1 MSQQLTPDNQLSKD
15 PGDDTQRR
23 FRYQAAYA
31 AVMSL
36 SLLDEDSG
44 VSLIYCEHHE
54 DVLVKR
60 KDNTFIGI
68 QVKTRASGK
77 SPFKANDEEV
87 VNSIKRF
94 VEHEIKFNNS
104 CFSRYNLVANCGFW
118 YDRKDG
124 SNFKYILELAKND
137 DRQNATLDKFIK
149 NILTL
154 LPLSSQ
160 EIIINV
166 LQKTDLVTSPG
177 LDDIESHLLNLLTKI
192 PNLKESK
199 VEYVTDITKRLID
212 KCLNAA
218 SLVHNSPKIGY
229 FPILDNP
236 QDEKLKLIIKEKQI
250 TKESILNLIKEIT
263 EDVDKSLL
271 LASSSLSQMPKGI
284 KKLIIK
290 MEHGGL
296 SKENIELA
304 GDHKT
309 SAEFQLVLWEKKHG
323 FSKADSH
330 YQHVKTIVRTQCQEA
345 YDVTISD
352 EELFGLKMLNE
363 VRERLKIIH
372 KEDKSSL
379 FNLRYEHLFGICS
392 ILTEE
397 CKIWWSKKFDIDKEV
412 KS

>member
-1 MSQQLTPDNQLSKD
+1 MKF
-15 PGDDTQRR
+15 GD
-23 FRYQAAYA
+23 
-31 AVMSL
+31 
-36 SLLDEDSG
+36 
-44 VSLIYCEHHE
+44 
-54 DVLVKR
+54 
-60 KDNTFIGI
+60 
-68 QVKTRASGK
+68 
-77 SPFKANDEEV
+77 
-87 VNSIKRF
+87 
-94 VEHEIKFNNS
+94 S
-104 CFSRYNLVANCGFW
+104 CFIRYNLVANCGFW
-118 YDRKDG
+118 YDEKNG
-124 SNFKYILELAKND
+124 SNFNYILELAKND
-137 DRQNATLDKFIK
+137 DRQNTTLNKFIK
-149 NILTL
+149 NILTV
-154 LPLSSQ
+154 LPISSQ

-199 VEYVTDITKRLID
+199 VEYVTDITKKLID

-229 FPILDNP
+229 FSILENP

-250 TKESILNLIKEIT
+250 TKESILNLIKEVT

-284 KKLIIK
+284 KKLVIK

-304 GDHKT
+304 GDHKN
-309 SAEFQLVLWEKKHG
+309 SIDYQLALWNRKHG

-363 VRERLKIIH
+363 VRKRLKIIH
-372 KEDKSSL
+372 EEDKSSL
-379 FNLRYEHLFGICS
+379 FGLRYEHLLGICS

-397 CKIWWSKKFDIDKEV
+397 CKIWWSKKFGNRSQGVRIY
-412 KS
+412 